1 MDNQYNPLMAAGEN
15 PVETLAVYIKSSLL
29 DTRTEFQD
37 PAIGQDSITITGR
50 PSTTSTRNCSS
61 ESDKGSAHK
70 GEESSDVNQ
79 G

>member
-37 PAIGQDSITITGR
+37 PAIGQDSITITGMFLVLLKYIGWGYSECVHAF
-50 PSTTSTRNCSS
+50 PS
-61 ESDKGSAHK
+61 
-70 GEESSDVNQ
+70 
-79 G
+79 